1 MKQTILIILAILFL
15 ISCGKLSKEQCA
27 KKGHTWIKIKTVDKK
42 TNKFIYKGYCQ
53 KKKVQGY
60 L

>member
-1 MKQTILIILAILFL
+1 MKHIILILFAILFF
-15 ISCGKLSKEQCA
+15 ISCGKLNKEQCA

-42 TNKFIYKGYCQ
+42 TNKFIYKEYCQ